1 MVALQAGCEQKPD
14 PGALLSV
21 SGTVFTT
28 NIINVTEPAVDITS
42 QPSGAGSTTL
52 TTGAIVGIAVG
63 VGLFLLGGVA
73 LFFMYW
79 RKQKRLDRNE
89 KSDAF
94 RRGSGG
100 GSLAGTPDPILPYGG
115 NEMTANMRSY
125 TPQGGAGGYHSKGPS
140 MTSGE
145 YYDKLEE
152 DIPGS
157 RLNYNFDPRS
167 KSRGPNSALPAHA
180 AYIPR
185 AVSRLKSNDS
195 IGSSQR
201 TASPPRGHA
210 RSHTTGSTALQI
222 RLNSTGSSE
231 SNNINTNPL
240 PTTQHPPP
248 SRRAAS
254 VDHGSAMPP
263 PPPGPPPKAH
273 SKTPSIALPSLRKM
287 RRPKQYAPPNV
298 DAEASEMQISQ
309 PVMNFEPRFQDR
321 PLQGGPVFSTEGQ
334 SVESRVDGPEYSEIP
349 MRSGKSTLY
358 GY

>member
-1 MVALQAGCEQKPD
+1 MIALQAGCEQKPD
-14 PGALLSV
+14 PGTLLSL
-21 SGTVFTT
+21 SGSVFTT
-28 NIINVTEPAVDITS
+28 NAINITEPPVDITS
-42 QPSGAGSTTL
+42 QPSGAGSSTL

-63 VGLFLLGGVA
+63 VGLFLVGGVA
-73 LFFMYW
+73 LFIMYW
-79 RKQKRLDRNE
+79 RKQKRLERNE

-100 GSLAGTPDPILPYGG
+100 GSFAGTPDPILPPGG
-115 NEMTANMRSY
+115 NEMTASLRSY
-125 TPQGGAGGYHSKGPS
+125 TPQGVAGGYHSKGPS

-152 DIPGS
+152 EIAGS
-157 RLNYNFDPRS
+157 RLHYNFDPRS

-185 AVSRLKSNDS
+185 AVSRLKSDDS

-210 RSHTTGSTALQI
+210 RSHTTPSTALQVT
-222 RLNSTGSSE
+222 LNSSGSSQ
-231 SNNINTNPL
+231 STHTNNPV
-240 PTTQHPPP
+240 PTIQQPPP
-248 SRRAAS
+248 ARRAAS
-254 VDHGSAMPP
+254 VDHGAGMPP

-273 SKTPSIALPSLRKM
+273 SKTPSISLPSIRKM
-287 RRPKQYAPPNV
+287 RRPKQYAPPKV
-298 DAEASEMQISQ
+298 DAEPSDIQISQ
-309 PVMNFEPRFQDR
+309 PVMNFEARFQDR
-321 PLQGGPVFSTEGQ
+321 PLQGGPVYSTEAQPLENRPDEHG
-334 SVESRVDGPEYSEIP
+334 YNEIP